1 MRYREGETPGEIGA
15 PVDMDF
21 TGVGI
26 FGSLLGVGFDALKNR
41 DQRRAHQRMLATTGV
56 SLSIVVAPGR
66 FSRRHSP

>member
-26 FGSLLGVGFDALKNR
+26 FGSLLGVGFVV
-41 DQRRAHQRMLATTGV
+41 TGIRV
-56 SLSIVVAPGR
+56 RQYWLVLWGSILTLSSLVYVAVGLQ
-66 FSRRHSP
+66 

>member
-26 FGSLLGVGFDALKNR
+26 FGSLLGVGFVVIGI
-41 DQRRAHQRMLATTGV
+41 RARQYWLVLWGSILTLS
-56 SLSIVVAPGR
+56 SLVYVAVGLQ
-66 FSRRHSP
+66 

>member
-26 FGSLLGVGFDALKNR
+26 FGSLLGVGFVV
-41 DQRRAHQRMLATTGV
+41 TGIRV
-56 SLSIVVAPGR
+56 RQYWLVLWGSILTLSSMVYVAVGLQ
-66 FSRRHSP
+66 

>member
-26 FGSLLGVGFDALKNR
+26 FGSLLGVGFMVTGI
-41 DQRRAHQRMLATTGV
+41 RARQYWLVLWGSILTLS
-56 SLSIVVAPGR
+56 SLVYVAVGLQ
-66 FSRRHSP
+66 